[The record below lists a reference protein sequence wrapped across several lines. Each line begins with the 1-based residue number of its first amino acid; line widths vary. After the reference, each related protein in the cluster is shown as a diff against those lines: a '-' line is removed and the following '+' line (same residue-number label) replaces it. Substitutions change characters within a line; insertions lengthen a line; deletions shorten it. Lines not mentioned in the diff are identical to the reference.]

1 MRISDWSSDVC
12 SSDLYLKGSLY
23 WHIDGTMNDV
33 PILAS
38 LLSMKQLPST
48 GGGDTE
54 FCNTYAA
61 YDDLS
66 EADKAAYSQLKA
78 MHSAWNTLFYYDPEP
93 NIEVLRGMMR
103 IGDREL
109 PLVWNHRSGRKS
121 LVIGATARHIVDKDF
136 KQSAELTVQQ
146 IGRATGRERVGQYG

>member
-1 MRISDWSSDVC
+1 MIIFVFFKQKTAYDMRISDRSSDVC
-12 SSDLYLKGSLY
+12 SSDL
-23 WHIDGTMNDV
+23 
-33 PILAS
+33 
-38 LLSMKQLPST
+38 
-48 GGGDTE
+48 TE

-66 EADKAAYSQLKA
+66 DADKAAYSQLKA

-121 LVIGATARHIVDKDF
+121 LVIGATARHIVDRK
-136 KQSAELTVQQ
+136 SV
-146 IGRATGRERVGQYG
+146 V

>member
-12 SSDLYLKGSLY
+12 SSDLGSLY

-66 EADKAAYSQLKA
+66 DADQAAYSQLKA
-78 MHSAWNTLFYYDPEP
+78 MHSA
-93 NIEVLRGMMR
+93 
-103 IGDREL
+103 
-109 PLVWNHRSGRKS
+109 RSEER
-121 LVIGATARHIVDKDF
+121 
-136 KQSAELTVQQ
+136 
-146 IGRATGRERVGQYG
+146 RVGKGCVRPCRSRWSPDH